1 MTMKQVLRLT
11 ASLLVLG
18 IGTGVW
24 AADDKPAAKNAPK
37 DDAKGTLV
45 TTDETTKSAHKWVT
59 IGDVAGVIQKIDKI
73 DKDGTL
79 TLRVHFTT
87 VQPGKVPSY
96 AYRAMG
102 PARTPAQYNQHMQML
117 QSALSYQMRTTKV
130 KDNVHDFVLRATDD
144 IRVRTMHLPEKT
156 DDKGQTVKYTQEE
169 LDKLK
174 GKEVI
179 AGYKAELSDLQ
190 VGMIIEV
197 HLVTM
202 KKTAD
207 DPDAD
212 TNQLYIRK
220 LFIHGSEKVAPAPK
234 K

>member
-1 MTMKQVLRLT
+1 MKQVTRIT

-18 IGTGVW
+18 AGAAVW
-24 AADDKPAAKNAPK
+24 GADEKPAAKKDIK

-45 TTDETTKSAHKWVT
+45 TDDAASKSAHKWMTV
-59 IGDVAGVIQKIDKI
+59 GDIAGVIQKIDKI

-87 VQPGKVPSY
+87 VKPGTLPSY

-102 PARTPAQYNQHMQML
+102 PARTPAQYNQHMQMM
-117 QSALSYQMRTTKV
+117 QSALAHQMRTTKV
-130 KDNVHDFVLRATDD
+130 KDNVHDFVLHATDD
-144 IRVRTMHLPEKT
+144 VRVRTMHLPEKT
-156 DDKGQTVKYTQEE
+156 DDKGQAVKYSQEE

-174 GKEVI
+174 GKELL
-179 AGYKAELSDLQ
+179 AGYKAELGDLQ
-190 VGMIIEV
+190 VGQIVEV

-202 KKTAD
+202 KKTSD

-212 TNQLYIRK
+212 PTKLYIRK